1 MKTRKLRDLE
11 VSAIGYG
18 CMGLSMGY
26 GATPGKEEAIKL
38 IRYAY
43 DQGCTF
49 FDTADMYDMGANE
62 ELVGEA
68 LKSIRNQVVIATKF
82 LFQKDWEGNSR
93 ERLMEGLR
101 NRLENSLK
109 RLGTDHIDLYYQHR
123 VNKDIPVEDI
133 AWCMGEFIKEGKI
146 LNWGQSEATA
156 EEIRKAHTVTPLTA
170 VQSNYSIMARHYES
184 DVLPVC
190 KELGIGFVAYSPLAG
205 GLLTGKIKAEAEY
218 VGFDARR
225 VAPRFEKENVLANQ
239 PLVDLLQ
246 QSADKK
252 NATPAQI
259 SLAWMLHKYDF
270 LVPIPGGRKEERMV
284 ENFGAADVNFT
295 DEEFA
300 KIEAELSNIQIHGDA
315 ATEEDMGKLWVM
327 VQNEMAAK

>member
-1 MKTRKLRDLE
+1 MTSDDLCISKFKLKNMKTRKLRNLE

-26 GATPGKEEAIKL
+26 GATPGKEEAIQL
-38 IRYAY
+38 IRYAH

-49 FDTADMYDMGANE
+49 FDTADMYGMGANE

-68 LKSIRNQVVIATKF
+68 LKDIRDKVVIGTKF

-93 ERLMEGLR
+93 ERLMQELR
-101 NRLENSLK
+101 SRLENSLQ

-146 LNWGQSEATA
+146 LGWGQSEATV
-156 EEIRKAHTVTPLTA
+156 EEIKRAYAVTPLTA
-170 VQSNYSIMARHYES
+170 VQSNYSIMARHFEA

-205 GLLTGKIKAEAEY
+205 GILTGKIKADATY

-225 VAPRFEKENVLANQ
+225 VSPRFEKENVAANQ

-246 QSADKK
+246 QFSNVK

-270 LVPIPGGRKEERMV
+270 IVPIPGARKEERIV
-284 ENFGAADVNFT
+284 ENFGAANVNLT
-295 DEEFA
+295 
-300 KIEAELSNIQIHGDA
+300 N
-315 ATEEDMGKLWVM
+315 
-327 VQNEMAAK
+327 